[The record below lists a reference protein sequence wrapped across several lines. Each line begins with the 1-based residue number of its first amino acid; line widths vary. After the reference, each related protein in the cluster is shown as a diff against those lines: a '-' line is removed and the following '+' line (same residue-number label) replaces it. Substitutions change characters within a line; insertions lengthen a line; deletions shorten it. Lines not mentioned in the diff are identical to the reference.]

1 MRVDEI
7 KPFWKKIFITAV
19 ITLSVSI
26 LLIIITNT
34 CVLFFELQ
42 KEAQSNLNNI
52 VNLSDKIVY
61 SYFNQVEYSINNRS
75 VVYDIVNTYEKKKEY
90 ISLQAYRISLEDKIK
105 EYYFSLSEISGVFFN
120 DIDDTFVSVGQI
132 DSVTADNIYN
142 ELVRNVDEPN
152 QYEWRTVSIDDKK
165 YIAYYKNISY
175 LDQNFE
181 MHTGGKMLILID
193 EELAYKNTFL
203 EMEDDSTKI
212 FALDGLG
219 YICCGGVREYVG
231 RRFDDIFEKKGNFF
245 VAKDSNRLYHIQHAA
260 ASVEGWNIVG
270 IIPVKNIYKPII
282 LIILSSTLILLLSVT
297 MALFIFYKVSSS
309 VNVPLIQL
317 SQHLKDVENGH
328 YEMIET
334 IDDKTEIGFLY
345 YAFNDMVKKLD
356 KQFNENYLL
365 NLKIQEA
372 YIRTL
377 EQQINPHFIFN
388 TLQLI
393 QMIALTGRVEDAV
406 DVCGHFGEVVRFN
419 LHEEAEVRINDEVE
433 NLINYFKILEFR
445 YYGEFEY
452 SIVIPDEIKDF
463 YVIKFLLQ
471 PIVENA
477 MQHAFVRRKGKCK
490 IDILAKYIKNEI
502 VFIIKDN
509 GIGISEERLKEIT
522 DYINNTD
529 NISSRKSIG
538 LKNSNQRIKILYGE
552 QFGIKLYSREGKG
565 TSVLV
570 YIPACEKK
578 RYFEKE
584 EGQTNV

>member
-1 MRVDEI
+1 M
-7 KPFWKKIFITAV
+7 
-19 ITLSVSI
+19 
-26 LLIIITNT
+26 
-34 CVLFFELQ
+34 FF
-42 KEAQSNLNNI
+42 
-52 VNLSDKIVY
+52 SD
-61 SYFNQVEYSINNRS
+61 
-75 VVYDIVNTYEKKKEY
+75 
-90 ISLQAYRISLEDKIK
+90 A
-105 EYYFSLSEISGVFFN
+105 GG
-120 DIDDTFVSVGQI
+120 TFVSVGQI
-132 DSVTADNIYN
+132 DSITADNIYD
-142 ELVRNVDEPN
+142 ELVRKVDEPN
-152 QYEWRTVSIDDKK
+152 KYEWRTVSIGNKE

-175 LDQNFE
+175 LDSNFA

-193 EELAYKNTFL
+193 EEMAYKNTFL

-219 YICCGGVREYVG
+219 YICCGGIREHVG
-231 RRFDDIFEKKGNFF
+231 SRFEDVFERKGNFF
-245 VAKDSNRLYHIQHAA
+245 VEKGSNRLYHIQHTA
-260 ASVEGWNIVG
+260 ASIEGWNIVG
-270 IIPVKNIYKPII
+270 IIPVWHIYRPIL
-282 LIILSSTLILLLSVT
+282 LIIFSSGLILLVSVI
-297 MALFIFYKVSSS
+297 MALFIFYKVSST

-317 SQHLKDVENGH
+317 SQHLKNVENGH
-328 YEMIET
+328 YKIIET

-345 YAFNDMVKKLD
+345 HAFNDMVRKLD

-393 QMIALTGRVEDAV
+393 QMIALAGRVEDAV
-406 DVCGHFGEVVRFN
+406 NVCGYFGEVVRFN

-452 SIVIPDEIKDF
+452 SIEMPEEIKDF

-490 IDILAKYIKNEI
+490 IDILVKYIKNEI

-509 GIGISEERLKEIT
+509 GIGISEERLQEIS

-529 NISSRKSIG
+529 NISSSKSIG

-570 YIPACEKK
+570 YIPACEEK

-584 EGQTNV
+584 EGHTNV